1 MSELKYTNL
10 DAFKTKLSTGDL
22 DFSLHRSQIDESYTP
37 TPQNYSVTNWEEDDS
52 VLESFEVLTD
62 YLSEDRGMGSYLID
76 QATTGQDTDPAEF
89 MRDLTMR
96 LGAPLSLANS
106 LKDAPEN
113 VKAAFR
119 NMKSK
124 WDKASLTGAGEYMGA
139 IKDYGADILFS
150 PEGVATIGGIL
161 SGGFTGGTTTAAT
174 VGARKT
180 AQLAATKALMDS
192 VRATAAATAKNPL
205 KAASLVGAI
214 HGGVGSH
221 LAQEVDIAADIKS
234 EEDYSVGE
242 NIFGT
247 AAGAALGPVLVKGF
261 GLMGKGGKLARDYFS
276 EGTRTP
282 KPIPSKDAP
291 KAFNDAVEAEDIPA
305 SGAELVEQLTLKLEE
320 ETPKGLKGVWK
331 PLPKQGELDFGD
343 DINTAID
350 NFVEDLGGGEKT
362 RKEIQQAIRMAAD
375 AETTGGKRNKLIQG
389 LYTVASDISGN
400 FYGKAAGVL
409 TPITNIS
416 GTANQLQKKLSYEFG
431 IKYKVQDELVQKDLS
446 EVQREITG
454 KYNERF
460 RAIVDGLSLSELDTK
475 LAEDVNSALSLS
487 LRSVKPVRHG
497 NFDEGT
503 NQAINQAAKE
513 IKDLYKEMG
522 VKLNDIGVIDTLVDN
537 YVPRMWKRSAIE
549 ENPNKLVDLFVTKA
563 GMSKPEARRTV
574 ENMLDVK
581 NQVDQGTGGGYF
593 FSAKR
598 KIDTIGNDADFEEF
612 LNNDVLGSLH
622 AYTYQTGKSLSKHRV
637 LGVNNFQQ
645 FEKFYINRI
654 RDEVEAAGES
664 FTPKMRNNLEKVYRS
679 ATGEGLE
686 RYGRKGQNL
695 VDGYS
700 FANRV
705 GLLGLATLSS
715 LTEVMINIS
724 KSGVRN
730 SVKGFG
736 DAMKQSHKTITKD
749 LETKL
754 QTEHGLT
761 AKEALAEMR
770 SFSIHVDQALA
781 QVGDRLA
788 GDELVSERLQTA
800 SNKFFRIT
808 LLDQW
813 TKFVQSVSFSSGKHL
828 INDNIAKLASYGSDP
843 LDKTGETLA
852 GELAE
857 LGIDYKKA
865 VGWYNSGSKTDDA
878 FYKSDILG
886 GAARYTNSVVLQ
898 PTAMSGLKPMLY
910 SNPKTAVL
918 FQLLSYPVAFTN
930 TVMKGA
936 AKQLIKNPK
945 RNAGKIAAAGTIMT
959 GMARWT
965 NYLRTGGDNEINK
978 DTDEIIL
985 ESITRWGGNG
995 ILFDSLQRAR
1005 TAAKYSGSNLAYAT
1019 LPFGPLA
1026 SDSLS
1031 LIQQG
1036 IIPTVG
1042 NKIPFISGSYFG
1054 KQILG
1059 EQEVTHYRRSLR
1071 DMQEE
1076 VFGGLI
1082 PEFEEVP
1089 QTPGFFAGGAVS
1101 LAKVSTNALVDM
1113 FKKEAP
1119 KDVAKV
1125 FSSKVERVMQETDNI
1140 FNPELIE
1147 KSFNKMDNDLAD
1159 LQFEGFIKENDY
1171 NLDDFAEAAVV
1182 SEIKKKFKDIK
1193 DLESNPKWVKA
1204 IQSTNSESSKNWRDA
1219 QESMGFNDS
1228 EIIAF
1233 KTVENL
1239 KDSVDPDSLIRGIVS
1254 TNLQKMK
1261 NTYDKLRIE
1270 ITQEDINKADKA
1282 NFDEKSLDATHDFLT
1297 KAIKSDYDFVSD
1309 GGASDI
1315 ARNAIVKLAAEGNI
1329 DFSKFKAPKLMSEA
1343 PDDTLTAAQKEAAR
1357 KAHTEQSVEK
1367 EPVHRYIDTF
1377 TESEYNVSFAFA
1389 RETGTHTGN
1398 KGATEAIK
1406 LKSMY
1411 EQAYPNK
1418 SNDEISDMLN
1428 KFKSK
1433 KPQQSDYEE
1442 AFESVTKVAKSK
1454 FGEDFE
1460 FKTGETQVGYINVK
1474 NPLVYSGENVS
1485 GDWGAEKILSTNDG
1499 LAELFTNLKN
1509 QNVKITENLYED
1521 FMDLSQRA
1529 ADLEMSPTRN
1539 VSALDKL
1546 RTDLMLYELN
1556 ADFRSILQDLGF
1568 DSVKYRNEVELGFDG
1583 ETEFSYILFEPNQ
1596 FKLTTATKFDS
1607 EDPRQAFN
1615 IGGAVA
1621 KVLAPKLSSGF
1632 FSAAH
1637 KAALNLEGS
1646 KPKAGQSFINQLK
1659 KDNAV
1664 TEEELE
1670 WTGAIEKF
1678 GNSKPVTKEEV
1689 VKHFEDA
1696 EFDFEV
1702 YTGRH
1707 VDRKENVD
1715 EYDLPIDDLD
1725 DEFIN
1730 PDRDFWNWLEDNHP
1744 HEIELADELADSA
1757 EWTKWFDGR
1766 YDEFTKDKGSD
1777 FVTQPFHKQF
1787 SFDGEFTENYRE
1799 MVLALKSK
1807 FKKVSKDYEHQHHPD
1822 IRNQLLHLRLADIE
1836 DVNAPNKKTLL
1847 VDELQSDKSTDAEG
1861 PEGVGYAMKDEDVEI
1876 PNEARDRIK
1885 VLEKENDELV
1895 YEMEDLQE
1903 ILEDM
1908 SSDELASP
1916 RADRVR
1922 EEYDEVMMKRQEI
1935 NDEMEE
1941 LQASSDSRQTFKI
1954 PNLPLK
1960 NESRWALVGL
1970 RKAMITAAE
1979 EGYDQVAISTGQIQ
1993 KIRNNK
1999 IIDADKTT
2007 VSQFPNKDLGG
2018 YVVRT
2023 FDSEGGEHS
2032 QVFADPEDAE
2042 KYLKKTIG
2050 KESYDELM
2058 KSEPNEM
2065 GEYSLNTEHTFQRGG
2080 QRFEEFYDKTLP
2092 KILKK
2097 QFGKKYNTQIKYE
2110 EYQQGSKTVK
2120 LPTIK
2125 ITPQMRADIR
2135 KGLPMFAE
2143 GGAVDEDAI
2152 IAKANT
2158 VAKKEPIVEVKDE
2171 PTKGSTIKALEAN
2184 LNKGE

>member
-1 MSELKYTNL
+1 
-10 DAFKTKLSTGDL
+10 
-22 DFSLHRSQIDESYTP
+22 
-37 TPQNYSVTNWEEDDS
+37 
-52 VLESFEVLTD
+52 
-62 YLSEDRGMGSYLID
+62 MGSYLID

-800 SNKFFRIT
+800 SNKFFSC
-808 LLDQW
+808 LL
-813 TKFVQSVSFSSGKHL
+813 
-828 INDNIAKLASYGSDP
+828 
-843 LDKTGETLA
+843 
-852 GELAE
+852 
-857 LGIDYKKA
+857 
-865 VGWYNSGSKTDDA
+865 
-878 FYKSDILG
+878 
-886 GAARYTNSVVLQ
+886 YTS
-898 PTAMSGLKPMLY
+898 PSPRDG
-910 SNPKTAVL
+910 
-918 FQLLSYPVAFTN
+918 LLSRMP
-930 TVMKGA
+930 
-936 AKQLIKNPK
+936 
-945 RNAGKIAAAGTIMT
+945 
-959 GMARWT
+959 
-965 NYLRTGGDNEINK
+965 
-978 DTDEIIL
+978 
-985 ESITRWGGNG
+985 
-995 ILFDSLQRAR
+995 
-1005 TAAKYSGSNLAYAT
+1005 
-1019 LPFGPLA
+1019 
-1026 SDSLS
+1026 
-1031 LIQQG
+1031 
-1036 IIPTVG
+1036 
-1042 NKIPFISGSYFG
+1042 
-1054 KQILG
+1054 
-1059 EQEVTHYRRSLR
+1059 
-1071 DMQEE
+1071 
-1076 VFGGLI
+1076 
-1082 PEFEEVP
+1082 
-1089 QTPGFFAGGAVS
+1089 
-1101 LAKVSTNALVDM
+1101 
-1113 FKKEAP
+1113 
-1119 KDVAKV
+1119 
-1125 FSSKVERVMQETDNI
+1125 SS
-1140 FNPELIE
+1140 
-1147 KSFNKMDNDLAD
+1147 A
-1159 LQFEGFIKENDY
+1159 
-1171 NLDDFAEAAVV
+1171 
-1182 SEIKKKFKDIK
+1182 
-1193 DLESNPKWVKA
+1193 
-1204 IQSTNSESSKNWRDA
+1204 
-1219 QESMGFNDS
+1219 
-1228 EIIAF
+1228 
-1233 KTVENL
+1233 
-1239 KDSVDPDSLIRGIVS
+1239 
-1254 TNLQKMK
+1254 
-1261 NTYDKLRIE
+1261 
-1270 ITQEDINKADKA
+1270 
-1282 NFDEKSLDATHDFLT
+1282 
-1297 KAIKSDYDFVSD
+1297 
-1309 GGASDI
+1309 
-1315 ARNAIVKLAAEGNI
+1315 
-1329 DFSKFKAPKLMSEA
+1329 
-1343 PDDTLTAAQKEAAR
+1343 
-1357 KAHTEQSVEK
+1357 
-1367 EPVHRYIDTF
+1367 
-1377 TESEYNVSFAFA
+1377 
-1389 RETGTHTGN
+1389 
-1398 KGATEAIK
+1398 
-1406 LKSMY
+1406 
-1411 EQAYPNK
+1411 
-1418 SNDEISDMLN
+1418 
-1428 KFKSK
+1428 
-1433 KPQQSDYEE
+1433 
-1442 AFESVTKVAKSK
+1442 
-1454 FGEDFE
+1454 
-1460 FKTGETQVGYINVK
+1460 
-1474 NPLVYSGENVS
+1474 
-1485 GDWGAEKILSTNDG
+1485 
-1499 LAELFTNLKN
+1499 
-1509 QNVKITENLYED
+1509 
-1521 FMDLSQRA
+1521 
-1529 ADLEMSPTRN
+1529 
-1539 VSALDKL
+1539 
-1546 RTDLMLYELN
+1546 
-1556 ADFRSILQDLGF
+1556 
-1568 DSVKYRNEVELGFDG
+1568 
-1583 ETEFSYILFEPNQ
+1583 
-1596 FKLTTATKFDS
+1596 
-1607 EDPRQAFN
+1607 
-1615 IGGAVA
+1615 
-1621 KVLAPKLSSGF
+1621 
-1632 FSAAH
+1632 
-1637 KAALNLEGS
+1637 
-1646 KPKAGQSFINQLK
+1646 
-1659 KDNAV
+1659 
-1664 TEEELE
+1664 
-1670 WTGAIEKF
+1670 
-1678 GNSKPVTKEEV
+1678 
-1689 VKHFEDA
+1689 
-1696 EFDFEV
+1696 
-1702 YTGRH
+1702 
-1707 VDRKENVD
+1707 
-1715 EYDLPIDDLD
+1715 
-1725 DEFIN
+1725 
-1730 PDRDFWNWLEDNHP
+1730 
-1744 HEIELADELADSA
+1744 
-1757 EWTKWFDGR
+1757 
-1766 YDEFTKDKGSD
+1766 
-1777 FVTQPFHKQF
+1777 
-1787 SFDGEFTENYRE
+1787 
-1799 MVLALKSK
+1799 
-1807 FKKVSKDYEHQHHPD
+1807 
-1822 IRNQLLHLRLADIE
+1822 
-1836 DVNAPNKKTLL
+1836 
-1847 VDELQSDKSTDAEG
+1847 
-1861 PEGVGYAMKDEDVEI
+1861 
-1876 PNEARDRIK
+1876 
-1885 VLEKENDELV
+1885 
-1895 YEMEDLQE
+1895 
-1903 ILEDM
+1903 
-1908 SSDELASP
+1908 
-1916 RADRVR
+1916 
-1922 EEYDEVMMKRQEI
+1922 
-1935 NDEMEE
+1935 
-1941 LQASSDSRQTFKI
+1941 
-1954 PNLPLK
+1954 
-1960 NESRWALVGL
+1960 
-1970 RKAMITAAE
+1970 
-1979 EGYDQVAISTGQIQ
+1979 
-1993 KIRNNK
+1993 
-1999 IIDADKTT
+1999 
-2007 VSQFPNKDLGG
+2007 
-2018 YVVRT
+2018 
-2023 FDSEGGEHS
+2023 
-2032 QVFADPEDAE
+2032 
-2042 KYLKKTIG
+2042 
-2050 KESYDELM
+2050 
-2058 KSEPNEM
+2058 
-2065 GEYSLNTEHTFQRGG
+2065 
-2080 QRFEEFYDKTLP
+2080 
-2092 KILKK
+2092 
-2097 QFGKKYNTQIKYE
+2097 
-2110 EYQQGSKTVK
+2110 
-2120 LPTIK
+2120 
-2125 ITPQMRADIR
+2125 
-2135 KGLPMFAE
+2135 
-2143 GGAVDEDAI
+2143 
-2152 IAKANT
+2152 
-2158 VAKKEPIVEVKDE
+2158 
-2171 PTKGSTIKALEAN
+2171 
-2184 LNKGE
+2184 

>member
-1 MSELKYTNL
+1 MSESKYANTEKFL
-10 DAFKTKLSTGDL
+10 IEPSKRQTDYRLHESQVDYES
-22 DFSLHRSQIDESYTP
+22 FSVPE
-37 TPQNYSVTNWEEDDS
+37 NYSVTNWEQDPS
-52 VLESFEVLTD
+52 VLQSFETLTD

-96 LGAPLSLANS
+96 LGAPLSLAKS

-139 IKDYGADILFS
+139 VKDYGADILFS
-150 PEGVATIGGIL
+150 PEGVATAAGIL
-161 SGGFTGGTTTAAT
+161 SGGFTFGASTVAT
-174 VGARKT
+174 VAGRKAAQQT
-180 AQLAATKALMDS
+180 ASKALMDA
-192 VRATAAATAKNPL
+192 VRATAAATTKNPL
-205 KAASLVGAI
+205 KAASLVGSI
-214 HGGVGSH
+214 HGGVGTH
-221 LAQEVDIAADIKS
+221 LAQEVDISADIKS
-234 EEDYSVGE
+234 EEDYSMGE
-242 NIFGT
+242 NLFGT
-247 AAGAALGPVLVKGF
+247 AAGAVLGPAIVKGF

-276 EGTRTP
+276 EGTRPT
-282 KPIPSKDAP
+282 KPIPLKEAED
-291 KAFNDAVEAEDIPA
+291 AFNSAVDAEDIPQ
-305 SGAELVEQLTLKLEE
+305 SGAKLVEQLQLKLDGDK
-320 ETPKGLKGVWK
+320 TPKGLKGVWK

-362 RKEIQQAIRMAAD
+362 RKEIQQAIRAA
-375 AETTGGKRNKLIQG
+375 ANSETVSGKRNKLIQG
-389 LYTVASDISGN
+389 LYTISSNISGN
-400 FYGKAAGVL
+400 IFGKAAGVL
-409 TPITNIS
+409 SPLTSIS
-416 GTANQLQKKLSYEFG
+416 GTAKQLQMKLSHEFG
-431 IKYKVQDELVQKDLS
+431 IEYKTQGKVVEKDLS

-454 KYNERF
+454 NYNERF

-487 LRSVKPVRHG
+487 LRSVKPIQHA
-497 NFDEGT
+497 NFDA
-503 NQAINQAAKE
+503 NVNASINQAATE
-513 IKDLYKEMG
+513 IKSLYKEMG

-549 ENPNKLVDLFVTKA
+549 NNPTKLIDLFVTKA
-563 GMSKPEARRTV
+563 GMSKAEARRTV
-574 ENMLDVK
+574 DSMLDIK
-581 NQVDQGTGGGYF
+581 NQVDQGTAGGYF

-598 KIDTIGNDADFEEF
+598 KIETIGNDADFEEF

-622 AYTYQTGKSLSKHRV
+622 AYTYQTGKSLAKHRV

-645 FEKFYINRI
+645 FDKFYINRI
-654 RDEVEAAGES
+654 REEVEKSGET
-664 FTPKMRNNLEKVYRS
+664 FTPKMQRNIEKLYRS

-686 RYGRKGQNL
+686 RYGRTGQNI

-730 SVKGFG
+730 SVKGFS

-788 GDELVSERLQTA
+788 GDELVHEGLQTA

-813 TKFVQSVSFSSGKHL
+813 TKFVQSVSFSSGKSL
-828 INDNIAKLASYGSDP
+828 INDNITKLASYGSEP
-843 LDKTGETLA
+843 LDKAGETLA

-857 LGIDYKKA
+857 LGIDYSKA
-865 VGWYNSGSKTDDA
+865 VKWYNAGSKTDDA

-898 PTAMSGLKPMLY
+898 PTALSGIKPLLY

-965 NYLRTGGDNEINK
+965 NYLRTGGENERGK
-978 DTDEIIL
+978 DTDEIIYS
-985 ESITRWGGNG
+985 SIARWGGNG
-995 ILFDSLQRAR
+995 ILVDSLQRAR

-1019 LPFGPLA
+1019 LPFGPAA
-1026 SDSLS
+1026 SDALS

-1042 NKIPFISGSYFG
+1042 NKVPFISGSYFG
-1054 KQILG
+1054 RQILG
-1059 EQEVTHYRRSLR
+1059 EHEVLDYRRSLKQK
-1071 DMQEE
+1071 QEE

-1082 PEFEEVP
+1082 PEFEETP
-1089 QTPGFFAGGAVS
+1089 SAPGFYTGGVVAAARAAS
-1101 LAKVSTNALVDM
+1101 KPIAQLFSKEASE
-1113 FKKEAP
+1113 EAP
-1119 KDVAKV
+1119 KVFANKV
-1125 FSSKVERVMQETDNI
+1125 DRIVKETDNI
-1140 FNPELIE
+1140 FNTETIT
-1147 KSFNKMDNDLAD
+1147 KAFNKMDEDLTD
-1159 LQFEGFIKENDY
+1159 LQLAGYVSQDSY

-1182 SEIKKKFKDIK
+1182 SELRKKFKPLSE
-1193 DLESNPKWVKA
+1193 LEANADWVKA
-1204 IQSTNSESSKNWRDA
+1204 MKSGAASAPENWRNA
-1219 QESMGFNDS
+1219 QESMGYNND

-1233 KTVENL
+1233 KTIEEL
-1239 KDSVDPDSLIRGIVS
+1239 KDEVDPYSLVRDVVAM
-1254 TNLQKMK
+1254 NMQKIK
-1261 NTYDKLRIE
+1261 NTHDKLNIKITEADIE
-1270 ITQEDINKADKA
+1270 KASKA
-1282 NFDEKSLDATHDFLT
+1282 KFDEDSLDATHQFLT
-1297 KAIKSDYDFVSD
+1297 QVIDSTESLISSQ
-1309 GGASDI
+1309 GASKI
-1315 ARNAIVKLAAEGNI
+1315 ARNAIIKLAADGEI
-1329 DFSKFKAPKLMSEA
+1329 DFSKFKAPKIAKMQEA
-1343 PDDTLTAAQKEAAR
+1343 DEALDSSNQAASIEKYVANSQKKDIVYRAIQTFKDREFNVAFTFPREMGTHVGTKGVANTIKLRNMMFDLYDGEKAGEKYTKFKNKKPDQ
-1357 KAHTEQSVEK
+1357 VNYEK
-1367 EPVHRYIDTF
+1367 EFEALQRLGKAADYEFEDTIIQQGYID
-1377 TESEYNVSFAFA
+1377 
-1389 RETGTHTGN
+1389 
-1398 KGATEAIK
+1398 
-1406 LKSMY
+1406 
-1411 EQAYPNK
+1411 
-1418 SNDEISDMLN
+1418 
-1428 KFKSK
+1428 
-1433 KPQQSDYEE
+1433 
-1442 AFESVTKVAKSK
+1442 
-1454 FGEDFE
+1454 
-1460 FKTGETQVGYINVK
+1460 VK
-1474 NPLVYSGENVS
+1474 NPLVYKGETVVSKWSADEILASEEGLKELIENINLSGVKVTPKI
-1485 GDWGAEKILSTNDG
+1485 EKKLNALSERAKRIQTQPKETM
-1499 LAELFTNLKN
+1499 LEKLKAELMG
-1509 QNVKITENLYED
+1509 YELTTD
-1521 FMDLSQRA
+1521 
-1529 ADLEMSPTRN
+1529 
-1539 VSALDKL
+1539 L
-1546 RTDLMLYELN
+1546 RTEL
-1556 ADFRSILQDLGF
+1556 QGMGF
-1568 DSVKYRNEVELGFDG
+1568 DSIKYKNEIEFGFRG
-1583 ETEFSYILFEPNQ
+1583 ESEDSYILFEPNQ
-1596 FKLTTATKFDS
+1596 FKFTTATKFDAD
-1607 EDPRQAFN
+1607 DPRHAFN

-1621 KVLAPKLSSGF
+1621 KKLAPKLASGF

-1646 KPKAGQSFINQLK
+1646 KPKAGQSFINKLK
-1659 KDNAV
+1659 KDNTV

-1678 GNSKPVTKEEV
+1678 GNNKPVTKEEV

-1730 PDRDFWNWLEDNHP
+1730 PDRHFWNWLEDTHP
-1744 HEIELADELADSA
+1744 NEIELADELADSA
-1757 EWTKWFDGR
+1757 EWTKWFDEK
-1766 YDEFTKDKGSD
+1766 YDEFQKDTGFD
-1777 FVTQPFHKQF
+1777 FITQPYHIDF
-1787 SFDGEFTENYRE
+1787 SFDGPFTENYRE
-1799 MVLALKSK
+1799 IVLGLKDK
-1807 FKKVSKDYEHQHHPD
+1807 FKKVSRDYKNEAHHPTLK
-1822 IRNQLLHLRLADIE
+1822 NQLFHLRLADIE
-1836 DVNAPNKKTLL
+1836 DVNSPNKKTLL
-1847 VDELQSDKSTDAEG
+1847 IDELQSDKSTDAKG
-1861 PEGVGYAMKDEDVEI
+1861 PEGVGYSMKDEDVEI
-1876 PNEARDRIK
+1876 PNETRDRIK
-1885 VLEKENDELV
+1885 VLDKENDELA
-1895 YEMEDLQE
+1895 YEMEELRE
-1903 ILEDM
+1903 ILRDM

-1916 RADRVR
+1916 RADKVR
-1922 EEYDEVMMKRQEI
+1922 REYDEVMMKRQEV

-1941 LQASSDSRQTFKI
+1941 LQASSDSRQIFKV

-1960 NESRWALVGL
+1960 EASRWALVGL
-1970 RKAMITAAE
+1970 RKAMITAVE
-1979 EGYDQVAISTGQIQ
+1979 EGYDQVALTTGQIQ

-1999 IIDADKTT
+1999 IINADKTT
-2007 VSQFPNKDLGG
+2007 LSQSPNKNLGG

-2023 FDSEGGEHS
+2023 FDSEGNEHS
-2032 QVFADPEDAE
+2032 KVFANAEDAE

-2050 KESYDELM
+2050 KESYDELI

-2092 KILKK
+2092 EIFKK
-2097 QFGKKYNTQIKYE
+2097 QFGKKYNTKIKYE
-2110 EYQQGSKTVK
+2110 EYRQGSKTVK

-2125 ITPQMRADIR
+2125 ITPQMREDIR

-2143 GGAVDEDAI
+2143 GGEVDKDAI
-2152 IAKANT
+2152 IQKAES
-2158 VAKKEPIVEVKDE
+2158 VAQEEPVVAVS
-2171 PTKGSTIKALEAN
+2171 TQSAKGSTITALKAN